1 MGVSVMS
8 KSAERRDILDEAAL
22 LVIRARREA
31 TDMIRR
37 AGPTGID
44 DHFFGTKCRAC
55 GRCREYVGDGPVCTR
70 TNCRHSA
77 SQHAT

>member
-1 MGVSVMS
+1 MT
-8 KSAERRDILDEAAL
+8 KPAERTDILDEAAL
-22 LVIRARREA
+22 VVIKARREA

-37 AGPTGID
+37 SGPTGID
-44 DHFFGTKCRAC
+44 DNAFGTKCRQC
-55 GRCREYVGDGPVCTR
+55 SHCREYVGDGPVCTR